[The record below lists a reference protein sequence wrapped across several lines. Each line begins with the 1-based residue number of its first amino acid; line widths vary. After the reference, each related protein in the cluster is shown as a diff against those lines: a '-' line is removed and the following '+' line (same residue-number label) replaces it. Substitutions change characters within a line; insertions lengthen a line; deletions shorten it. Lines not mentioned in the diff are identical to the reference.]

1 MPQISEAARI
11 LGEIKAHL
19 GQIESSVVQLQTDV
33 QKMSGGLA
41 VVLSHTQE
49 NREQIDSLG
58 GDIEAIFAELE
69 NSKKKQQIYRKKSS
83 GLSNI
88 SLANLQKT
96 MSVLQNWR
104 RQRL

>member
-1 MPQISEAARI
+1 MPPTDETARI
-11 LGEIKAHL
+11 LYEIKTHL
-19 GQIESSVVQLQTDV
+19 GQIESSVTQLQTDV

-49 NREQIDSLG
+49 NREQINGLSD
-58 GDIEAIFAELE
+58 DIEAIFAELE
-69 NSKKKQQIYRKKSS
+69 NSKKKQRIYKKKYN

-88 SLANLQKT
+88 SLGDLQKT
-96 MSVLQNWR
+96 MSILQNWR

>member
-1 MPQISEAARI
+1 MPPTDETARI
-11 LGEIKAHL
+11 LYEIKTHL
-19 GQIESSVVQLQTDV
+19 GQIESSVNQLQTDV

-49 NREQIDSLG
+49 NKEQIDSLG

-69 NSKKKQQIYRKKSS
+69 NSKKKQRIYRGKYN

-88 SLANLQKT
+88 SLGDLQKT
-96 MSVLQNWR
+96 MSILQNWR

>member
-1 MPQISEAARI
+1 MPPTDETARI
-11 LGEIKAHL
+11 LYEIKTHL
-19 GQIESSVVQLQTDV
+19 GQIESSVTQLQTDV

-49 NREQIDSLG
+49 NREQINGLSD
-58 GDIEAIFAELE
+58 DIEAVFAELE
-69 NSKKKQQIYRKKSS
+69 NSKKKQRIYRGKYN

-88 SLANLQKT
+88 SLGDLQKT
-96 MSVLQNWR
+96 MSILQNWR

>member
-1 MPQISEAARI
+1 MPQTSETARI
-11 LGEIKAHL
+11 LGEIKTHL
-19 GQIESSVVQLQTDV
+19 GQIESSVTQLQTDV

-41 VVLSHTQE
+41 VVLSQTQS

-69 NSKKKQQIYRKKSS
+69 NRKKKQRIYKKRYNGS
-83 GLSNI
+83 LST

-96 MSVLQNWR
+96 MNALQNWR

>member
-1 MPQISEAARI
+1 MPQTSETARI
-11 LGEIKAHL
+11 LGEIKTHL
-19 GQIESSVVQLQTDV
+19 GQIESSVTQLQTDV

-41 VVLSHTQE
+41 VVLSQTQS

-69 NSKKKQQIYRKKSS
+69 NSKKKQRIYKKRYNGS
-83 GLSNI
+83 LNI

-96 MSVLQNWR
+96 MNVLQNWR

>member
-1 MPQISEAARI
+1 MPPTNETARI
-11 LGEIKAHL
+11 LYEIKTHL
-19 GQIESSVVQLQTDV
+19 GQIESSVTQLQTDV

-49 NREQIDSLG
+49 NKEQINGLG
-58 GDIEAIFAELE
+58 DDIEAIFTELE
-69 NSKKKQQIYRKKSS
+69 NSKKKQQIYKKKYNGS
-83 GLSNI
+83 LNI

-104 RQRL
+104 RQHL

>member
-1 MPQISEAARI
+1 MPPTNETARI
-11 LGEIKAHL
+11 LYEIKTHL
-19 GQIESSVVQLQTDV
+19 GQIESSVMQLQTDV

-49 NREQIDSLG
+49 NREQINSLSD
-58 GDIEAIFAELE
+58 DIEAVFAELE
-69 NSKKKQQIYRKKSS
+69 NSKKKQRIYKKKYN

-88 SLANLQKT
+88 SLGDLQKT
-96 MSVLQNWR
+96 MSILQNWR